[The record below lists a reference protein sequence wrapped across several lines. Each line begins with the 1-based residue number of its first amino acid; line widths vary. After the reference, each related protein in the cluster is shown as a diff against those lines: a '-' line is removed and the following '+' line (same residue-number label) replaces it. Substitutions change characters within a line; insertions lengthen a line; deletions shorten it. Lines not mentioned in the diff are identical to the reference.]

1 MAMNDLFEDL
11 SHAGTDVLDAVT
23 DALNTNDFSGVSSV
37 ITDSVDEFINDI
49 KAETYGANARRAK
62 GYKKTGYGDVRSGSG
77 AYRRAPEQKRVK
89 REVFPF
95 MKRKVSRLFGVVRE
109 VLGALGIA
117 FGALPLIMGL
127 LVPSVPLSLLGLAII
142 IAGGFLL
149 ARGINQQKLAKRYF
163 EYGKI
168 IGSAEYYDI
177 SKLAAEAGRTRIEV
191 LHDLDQMA
199 KYDMLPRFWYDKD
212 RTTIMLTQE
221 MYDLY
226 EASIRSHEEKQREEE
241 QKYAGVDGSVRKI
254 VEEGNAYKA
263 RIRQANDDIADEAMS
278 SKLAKLESIMNR
290 IFIQVQNKPE
300 TAPRLRKLMNYYLP
314 TTTKLLD
321 AYIELDRQD
330 EPGENVRNTK
340 REIEDALDTINNAFE
355 NLLDSMFQDM
365 AWDISSDISVMK
377 SMLNQ
382 DGLTEQELRAG
393 GRPVREE
400 EKKEEEKEEPQVQ
413 QLVF

>member
-1 MAMNDLFEDL
+1 MGMNDLFEDL

-62 GYKKTGYGDVRSGSG
+62 GYKKGGYGDVRSGTG
-77 AYRRAPEQKRVK
+77 AYQRAPQEKRAR

-95 MKRKVSRLFGVVRE
+95 MKRKVSRLFGVVRQ
-109 VLGALGIA
+109 VLGVIGI
-117 FGALPLIMGL
+117 FVGILPVIMGIL
-127 LVPSVPLSLLGLAII
+127 ISSAPLSLLGLAII

-168 IGSAEYYDI
+168 IGAAEYYDI
-177 SKLAAEAGRTRIEV
+177 SKLAAQAGRSRVEV

-212 RTTIMLTQE
+212 RTTLMLTQE

-226 EASIRSHEEKQREEE
+226 EASLRSHEEQEREEE
-241 QKYAGVDGSVRKI
+241 LKYAGVDGSVRKI

-263 RIRQANDDIADEAMS
+263 KIRQANDDIADEAMS
-278 SKLAKLESIMNR
+278 SKLAKLESIMDR
-290 IFIQVQNKPE
+290 IFAQVQNKPE
-300 TAPRLRKLMNYYLP
+300 TAPKLRRLMNYYLP

-321 AYIELDRQD
+321 AYTELDRQD

-340 REIEDALDTINNAFE
+340 REIEEALDTINNAFE

-377 SMLNQ
+377 TMLNQ
-382 DGLTEQELRAG
+382 DGLTEQELKAG
-393 GRPVREE
+393 GRPSAG
-400 EKKEEEKEEPQVQ
+400 EKEKEEEKEEPQVQ

>member
-199 KYDMLPRFWYDKD
+199 KCDMLPRFWYDKD

-241 QKYAGVDGSVRKI
+241 QKYAGV
-254 VEEGNAYKA
+254 
-263 RIRQANDDIADEAMS
+263 
-278 SKLAKLESIMNR
+278 
-290 IFIQVQNKPE
+290 
-300 TAPRLRKLMNYYLP
+300 
-314 TTTKLLD
+314 
-321 AYIELDRQD
+321 
-330 EPGENVRNTK
+330 
-340 REIEDALDTINNAFE
+340 
-355 NLLDSMFQDM
+355 
-365 AWDISSDISVMK
+365 VM
-377 SMLNQ
+377 
-382 DGLTEQELRAG
+382 
-393 GRPVREE
+393 P
-400 EKKEEEKEEPQVQ
+400 
-413 QLVF
+413 

>member
-1 MAMNDLFEDL
+1 MAMSDLFEDL
-11 SHAGTDVLDAVT
+11 TSAGSDVLDAVT
-23 DALNTNDFSGVSSV
+23 DALNTNDFSGVSPAISEA
-37 ITDSVDEFINDI
+37 VDDFINDI
-49 KAETYGANARRAK
+49 KAETYGANARRANK
-62 GYKKTGYGDVRSGSG
+62 TSGTGYGDVRSASG
-77 AYRRAPEQKRVK
+77 AYQRASAASRPK
-89 REVFPF
+89 REVYPF
-95 MKRKVSRLFGVVRE
+95 MKRKISRLYGVTRQ
-109 VLGALGIA
+109 VLGILGIA
-117 FGALPLIMGL
+117 VGAIPLIL
-127 LVPSVPLSLLGLAII
+127 AAVFSSLPASLLGLTLV
-142 IAGGFLL
+142 IAGGLL
-149 ARGINQQKLAKRYF
+149 LRSGIQQQKLAKRYF

-177 SKLAAEAGRTRIEV
+177 GKLAAQAGRSRIEV

-199 KYDMLPRFWYDKD
+199 KYDMLPKVWYDSE
-212 RTTIMLTQE
+212 RTTVMLTQN

-226 EASIRSHEEKQREEE
+226 AGALRSREEQEREEE
-241 QKYAGVDGSVRKI
+241 QKYAGVDGSVRRI
-254 VEEGNAYKA
+254 LEEGGRYKEK
-263 RIRQANDDIADEAMS
+263 IRQANDDIADEAMS
-278 SKLAKLESIMNR
+278 SKLAALESIMNR
-290 IFIQVQNKPE
+290 IFKQVQAKPE

-340 REIEDALDTINNAFE
+340 REIESALDTINAAFE

-382 DGLTEQELRAG
+382 DGLTERELKAG
-393 GRPVREE
+393 GRPAEKEE
-400 EKKEEEKEEPQVQ
+400 EKKEEEGQVQ

>member
-1 MAMNDLFEDL
+1 
-11 SHAGTDVLDAVT
+11 
-23 DALNTNDFSGVSSV
+23 
-37 ITDSVDEFINDI
+37 
-49 KAETYGANARRAK
+49 
-62 GYKKTGYGDVRSGSG
+62 
-77 AYRRAPEQKRVK
+77 
-89 REVFPF
+89 
-95 MKRKVSRLFGVVRE
+95 MKRKISRLYGVTRQ
-109 VLGALGIA
+109 VLGILGIA
-117 FGALPLIMGL
+117 VGAIPLIL
-127 LVPSVPLSLLGLAII
+127 AAVFSSLPASLLGLTLV
-142 IAGGFLL
+142 IAGGLL
-149 ARGINQQKLAKRYF
+149 LRSGIQQQKLAKRYF

-177 SKLAAEAGRTRIEV
+177 GKLAAQAGRSRIEV

-199 KYDMLPRFWYDKD
+199 KYDMLPKVWYESE
-212 RTTIMLTQE
+212 RTTVMLTQN

-226 EASIRSHEEKQREEE
+226 AGALRSREEQEREEE
-241 QKYAGVDGSVRKI
+241 QKYAGVDGSVRRI
-254 VEEGNAYKA
+254 LEEGGRYKEK
-263 RIRQANDDIADEAMS
+263 IRQANDDIADEAMS
-278 SKLAKLESIMNR
+278 SKLAALESIMNR
-290 IFIQVQNKPE
+290 IFKQVQAKPE

-340 REIEDALDTINNAFE
+340 REIESALDTINAAFE

-382 DGLTEQELRAG
+382 DGLTERELKAG
-393 GRPVREE
+393 GRPAEKEE
-400 EKKEEEKEEPQVQ
+400 EKKEEEGQVQ

>member
-1 MAMNDLFEDL
+1 MAMSDLFEDL
-11 SHAGTDVLDAVT
+11 TSAGSDVLDAVT
-23 DALNTNDFSGVSSV
+23 DALNTNDFSGVSPV
-37 ITDSVDEFINDI
+37 ISEAVDDFINDI
-49 KAETYGANARRAK
+49 KAETFEANARRAN
-62 GYKKTGYGDVRSGSG
+62 KTSGSGYGDVRSASG
-77 AYRRAPEQKRVK
+77 AYQRSAPAGRAK
-89 REVFPF
+89 REVYPF
-95 MKRKVSRLFGVVRE
+95 MKRKISRLYGVTRQ
-109 VLGALGIA
+109 VLGILGIA
-117 FGALPLIMGL
+117 VGAIPLIL
-127 LVPSVPLSLLGLAII
+127 AAVFSSLPASLLGLTLV
-142 IAGGFLL
+142 IAGGLL
-149 ARGINQQKLAKRYF
+149 LRSGIQQQKLAKRYF

-177 SKLAAEAGRTRIEV
+177 GKLAAQAGRSRIEV

-199 KYDMLPRFWYDKD
+199 KYDMLPKVWYDSE
-212 RTTIMLTQE
+212 RTTVMLTQN

-226 EASIRSHEEKQREEE
+226 AGALRSRAEQERAEE

-254 VEEGNAYKA
+254 LEEGGRYKEK
-263 RIRQANDDIADEAMS
+263 IRQANDDIADEAMS
-278 SKLAKLESIMNR
+278 SKLAALESIMNR
-290 IFIQVQNKPE
+290 IFKQVQAKPE

-340 REIEDALDTINNAFE
+340 REIESALDTINAAFE

-382 DGLTEQELRAG
+382 DGLTERELKAG
-393 GRPVREE
+393 GRPPEKEE
-400 EKKEEEKEEPQVQ
+400 EKKEEEEGQVQ

>member
-1 MAMNDLFEDL
+1 MAMSDLFDDL
-11 SHAGTDVLDAVT
+11 TSAGSDVLDAVT
-23 DALNTNDFSGVSSV
+23 DALNTNDFSGVSPV
-37 ITDSVDEFINDI
+37 ISEAVDDFINDI
-49 KAETYGANARRAK
+49 KAETYGANARRAN
-62 GYKKTGYGDVRSGSG
+62 KTSGSGYGDVRSASG
-77 AYRRAPEQKRVK
+77 AYQRASAAARPK
-89 REVFPF
+89 REVYPF
-95 MKRKVSRLFGVVRE
+95 MKRKISRLYGVTRQ
-109 VLGALGIA
+109 VLGILGIA
-117 FGALPLIMGL
+117 VGAIPLIL
-127 LVPSVPLSLLGLAII
+127 AAVFSSLPASLLGLTLV
-142 IAGGFLL
+142 IAGGLL
-149 ARGINQQKLAKRYF
+149 LRSGIQQQKLAKRYF

-177 SKLAAEAGRTRIEV
+177 GKLAAQAGRSRIEV

-199 KYDMLPRFWYDKD
+199 KYDMLPKVWYDSE
-212 RTTIMLTQE
+212 RTTVMLTQN

-226 EASIRSHEEKQREEE
+226 AGALRSREEQEREEE
-241 QKYAGVDGSVRKI
+241 QKYAGVDGSVRRI
-254 VEEGNAYKA
+254 LEEGGRYKEK
-263 RIRQANDDIADEAMS
+263 IRQANDDIADEAMS
-278 SKLAKLESIMNR
+278 SKLAALESILNR
-290 IFIQVQNKPE
+290 IFKQVQAKPE

-340 REIEDALDTINNAFE
+340 REIESALDTINAAFE

-382 DGLTEQELRAG
+382 DGLTERELKAG
-393 GRPVREE
+393 GRPAEKEE
-400 EKKEEEKEEPQVQ
+400 EKKEEEGQVQ

>member
-1 MAMNDLFEDL
+1 MAMSDLFEDL
-11 SHAGTDVLDAVT
+11 TNAGSDVLDAVT
-23 DALNTNDFSGVSSV
+23 DALNTNDFSGVSPAIS
-37 ITDSVDEFINDI
+37 DAVDEFINDI
-49 KAETYGANARRAK
+49 KAETYGANAQRANRTSGK
-62 GYKKTGYGDVRSGSG
+62 GYGDVRSGSG
-77 AYRRAPEQKRVK
+77 AYKRASAAGRPR
-89 REVFPF
+89 REVYPF
-95 MKRKVSRLFGVVRE
+95 MKRRISRLYGVTRQ
-109 VLGALGIA
+109 VLGAVGIA
-117 FGALPLIMGL
+117 LGAVPLIL
-127 LVPSVPLSLLGLAII
+127 AAVFSSLPASLLGLTLI

-149 ARGINQQKLAKRYF
+149 YSGVKQHNLAKRYF

-177 SKLAAEAGRTRIEV
+177 GKLAAQAGRSRIEV

-199 KYDMLPRFWYDKD
+199 KYDMLPKVWYDSE
-212 RTTIMLTQE
+212 RTTIMLTQN

-226 EASIRSHEEKQREEE
+226 EASLRSHEEREKEEE
-241 QKYAGVDGSVRKI
+241 QKYAGVDGNVRRI
-254 VEEGNAYKA
+254 IEEGNRYKEK
-263 RIRQANDDIADEAMS
+263 IRQANDDIADEAMS
-278 SKLAKLESIMNR
+278 SKLATLEGIMNR
-290 IFIQVQNKPE
+290 IFTQVQAKPE
-300 TAPRLRKLMNYYLP
+300 TAPKLRKLMNYYLP

-340 REIEDALDTINNAFE
+340 REIESALDTINAAFE

-382 DGLTEQELRAG
+382 DGLTERELKAG
-393 GRPVREE
+393 GKKEKETEE
-400 EKKEEEKEEPQVQ
+400 EGQVQ

>member
-226 EASIRSHEEKQREEE
+226 EASLRSHEEKQREEE

-365 AWDISSDISVMK
+365 AWDISSDTSVMK

-382 DGLTEQELRAG
+382 DGLTGQELRAG

-400 EKKEEEKEEPQVQ
+400 EKKQEEKEEPQVQ

>member
-1 MAMNDLFEDL
+1 MAMSDLFDDL
-11 SHAGTDVLDAVT
+11 TSAGSDVLDAVT
-23 DALNTNDFSGVSSV
+23 DALNTNDFSGVSPV
-37 ITDSVDEFINDI
+37 ISEAVDDFINDI
-49 KAETYGANARRAK
+49 KAETFEANARRAN
-62 GYKKTGYGDVRSGSG
+62 KTSGSGYGDVRSASG
-77 AYRRAPEQKRVK
+77 AYQRSAPAGRAK
-89 REVFPF
+89 REVYPF
-95 MKRKVSRLFGVVRE
+95 MK
-109 VLGALGIA
+109 VLGILGIA
-117 FGALPLIMGL
+117 VGAIPLIL
-127 LVPSVPLSLLGLAII
+127 AAVFSSLPASLLGLTLV
-142 IAGGFLL
+142 IAGGLL
-149 ARGINQQKLAKRYF
+149 LRSGIQQQKLAKRYF

-177 SKLAAEAGRTRIEV
+177 GKLAAQAGRSRIEV

-199 KYDMLPRFWYDKD
+199 KYDMLPKVWYDSE
-212 RTTIMLTQE
+212 RTTVMLTQN

-226 EASIRSHEEKQREEE
+226 AGALRSRAEQEREEE
-241 QKYAGVDGSVRKI
+241 QKYAGVDGSVRRI
-254 VEEGNAYKA
+254 LEEGGRYKEK
-263 RIRQANDDIADEAMS
+263 IRQANDDIADEAMS
-278 SKLAKLESIMNR
+278 SKLAALESIMNR
-290 IFIQVQNKPE
+290 IFKQVQAKPE

-340 REIEDALDTINNAFE
+340 REIESALDTINAAFE

-382 DGLTEQELRAG
+382 DGLTERELKAG
-393 GRPVREE
+393 GRPPEKEE
-400 EKKEEEKEEPQVQ
+400 EKKEEEEGQVQ

>member
-1 MAMNDLFEDL
+1 MAMSDLFDDL
-11 SHAGTDVLDAVT
+11 TSAGSDVLDAVT
-23 DALNTNDFSGVSSV
+23 DALNTNDFSGVSPAISEA
-37 ITDSVDEFINDI
+37 VDDFINDI
-49 KAETYGANARRAK
+49 KAETYGANARRAN
-62 GYKKTGYGDVRSGSG
+62 KTSGSGYGDVRSASG
-77 AYRRAPEQKRVK
+77 AYQRASAAARPK
-89 REVFPF
+89 REVYPF
-95 MKRKVSRLFGVVRE
+95 MKRKISRLYGVTRQ
-109 VLGALGIA
+109 VLGILGIA
-117 FGALPLIMGL
+117 VGAIPLIL
-127 LVPSVPLSLLGLAII
+127 AAVFSSLPASLLGLTLV
-142 IAGGFLL
+142 IAGGLL
-149 ARGINQQKLAKRYF
+149 LRSGIQQQKLAKRYF

-177 SKLAAEAGRTRIEV
+177 GKLAAQAGRSRIEV

-199 KYDMLPRFWYDKD
+199 KYDMLPKVWYDSE
-212 RTTIMLTQE
+212 RTTVMLTQN

-226 EASIRSHEEKQREEE
+226 AGALRSREEQEREEE
-241 QKYAGVDGSVRKI
+241 QKYA
-254 VEEGNAYKA
+254 
-263 RIRQANDDIADEAMS
+263 
-278 SKLAKLESIMNR
+278 SIMNR
-290 IFIQVQNKPE
+290 IFKQVQAKPE

-340 REIEDALDTINNAFE
+340 REIESALDTINAAFE

-382 DGLTEQELRAG
+382 DGLTERELKAG
-393 GRPVREE
+393 GRPAEKEE
-400 EKKEEEKEEPQVQ
+400 EKKEEEGQVQ